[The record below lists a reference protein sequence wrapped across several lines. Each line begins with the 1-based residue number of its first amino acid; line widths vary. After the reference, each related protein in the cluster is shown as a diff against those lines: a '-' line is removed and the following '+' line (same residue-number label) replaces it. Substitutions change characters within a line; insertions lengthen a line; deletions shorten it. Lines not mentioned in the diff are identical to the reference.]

1 MLAIVLLLEQ
11 YRVSHFTPYTNWKL
25 CCCFWLFSSPCNNR
39 YKLYCWEVASS
50 CLESVPLCVPQCSWW
65 EHPVFL
71 SFQYMRASA
80 CRNLGHC
87 RPAGLGK
94 SWLMLEFIST
104 HLAVPQTVGT
114 YSGKADPGWLTWL
127 PKDRHMVSCHTVPP
141 RPCPMTWRQVPW
153 TFEPAERWR
162 SLSSRNTLR
171 VSRSTQTCGPYL
183 SRLVLPG

>member
-80 CRNLGHC
+80 CQEPGSLSTCWVREILADAWIYKYTFGCAPNSRDLLRKG
-87 RPAGLGK
+87 RPGLADVTAQGQAYGFLPH
-94 SWLMLEFIST
+94 SPSSSLPDDLETVALDIWACWKM
-104 HLAVPQTVGT
+104 AVPLLLEHFA
-114 YSGKADPGWLTWL
+114 S
-127 PKDRHMVSCHTVPP
+127 
-141 RPCPMTWRQVPW
+141 
-153 TFEPAERWR
+153 
-162 SLSSRNTLR
+162 
-171 VSRSTQTCGPYL
+171 
-183 SRLVLPG
+183 